1 MLWFIFFTKIL
12 CTKAGLAPRWG
23 RSVEA
28 GRSSFSRPG
37 GKRGHKAQLW
47 RRHDSIAAPRGA
59 RERPCSGATAWRSE
73 KKSTRFVCFGT
84 AELRWMTLF
93 RYLIFNL
100 EIWFLSLLEILTRL
114 GRMTNSLSY
123 LISVKMAER
132 SEASRQN
139 IFKLD
144 FWREALLFAFSLVW
158 KFHVKFVWCKYELG
172 HFWAVAG

>member
-73 KKSTRFVCFGT
+73 KKINPLC
-84 AELRWMTLF
+84 LF
-93 RYLIFNL
+93 WNSRIEMNDP
-100 EIWFLSLLEILTRL
+100 LSIP
-114 GRMTNSLSY
+114 N
-123 LISVKMAER
+123 
-132 SEASRQN
+132 
-139 IFKLD
+139 F
-144 FWREALLFAFSLVW
+144 
-158 KFHVKFVWCKYELG
+158 
-172 HFWAVAG
+172 